1 MNKEKLFKS
10 LIFISNLA
18 IPPNLNVKKGLGDF
32 LNLNNN
38 NKCKMTSSS
47 KFIERNKELL
57 EHCYLYEKIK
67 DFNWDLLLINLY
79 ENFDYKKVNLF
90 LDEFRV
96 FAIKSYFSIPSV
108 LRDLSLLEK
117 SDSTDGNIEIEKDKV
132 ILDSFINE

>member
-67 DFNWDLLLINLY
+67 DFNWDLLLKNLY

-132 ILDSFINE
+132 ILDSLINE

>member
-1 MNKEKLFKS
+1 
-10 LIFISNLA
+10 
-18 IPPNLNVKKGLGDF
+18 
-32 LNLNNN
+32 NN

-67 DFNWDLLLINLY
+67 DFNWDLLLKNLY

-132 ILDSFINE
+132 ILDSLINE

>member
-132 ILDSFINE
+132 ILDSLINE